1 MYFVFLVLFSAYDGK
16 VTSKSRGSNASIIS
30 QSNLYEDV
38 KSLISEDL
46 GWSSSE
52 FDSDSTTDYENPPDF
67 DIIDKPLP
75 LTPKEMARSPAE
87 VR

>member
-16 VTSKSRGSNASIIS
+16 VTSKSRGNSSISS
-30 QSNLYEDV
+30 QNNMYEDV
-38 KSLISEDL
+38 GSQISGDL

-52 FDSDSTTDYENPPDF
+52 FDSDSTTDYENPSDF

>member
-16 VTSKSRGSNASIIS
+16 VTSKSRGNASIIS

-38 KSLISEDL
+38 RSQISEDP